1 MIEALKALK
10 DMGYEAGEAND
21 INEAITEPYS
31 PNPLVKRTG
40 SLSISQM
47 ASVEMVKT
55 PELKK
60 TFSLK
65 LSRNLSVQTAKTAA
79 ESESP
84 EIVFSPDKSQNSSD

>member
-1 MIEALKALK
+1 MIEALKTLK
-10 DMGYEAGEAND
+10 DMGYEASESNEAN
-21 INEAITEPYS
+21 EELAS
-31 PNPLVKRTG
+31 PDPLVKRTE
-40 SLSISQM
+40 SLSISRM

-79 ESESP
+79 DSESP
-84 EIVFSPDKSQNSSD
+84 EILFSPDKSQNSSDE